1 MKKMFLKDV
10 PAIRSA
16 FYIFLFILT
25 LNIQTFAKDSS
36 YLIKKMSLKEVAS
49 KTLEYTFTDQVSIAD
64 RYYWRGEFR
73 TKIQSTLVP
82 ALVGVGKMITRDDEA
97 TGFTTAS
104 VVNQLAQLYLEN
116 PESQNESPFSKIPE
130 AIALGVKTFD
140 RYKAGESYNFYPALI
155 LKNGMTV
162 RRPIAMTLFPI
173 WHGFT
178 NVPNDADTTS
188 SVLAAQIYN
197 SRINKQQFEV
207 RDQSLAE
214 FGKYLDLI
222 RSPMFYNSSERQKE
236 TGAFMTWL
244 FDENDPNMPRFYF
257 ASSKKGERIPF
268 NKNDVDCI
276 VNLNVLKVLAL
287 SQKSSEGHE
296 SACRYLN
303 NVIERDQSVSCG
315 IYYPNTYN
323 LAFAVAGASQ
333 AGESC
338 IKDNNK
344 QALIKKILDGQGAD
358 GSWVNAG
365 NMWEDKIISTA
376 FALYALIEFGESK
389 DLSVRFAKAYG
400 LRYLLSQ
407 AKIKN
412 GLIFWKEDNFFTA
425 TAIARSLV
433 MWRSKAYTNTII
445 ANVLLKIHKQSPDL
459 RVGDYVKTGSETPGF
474 PQ

>member
-1 MKKMFLKDV
+1 LL
-10 PAIRSA
+10 S
-16 FYIFLFILT
+16 LESIL
-25 LNIQTFAKDSS
+25 I
-36 YLIKKMSLKEVAS
+36 
-49 KTLEYTFTDQVSIAD
+49 
-64 RYYWRGEFR
+64 
-73 TKIQSTLVP
+73 
-82 ALVGVGKMITRDDEA
+82 
-97 TGFTTAS
+97 
-104 VVNQLAQLYLEN
+104 
-116 PESQNESPFSKIPE
+116 
-130 AIALGVKTFD
+130 
-140 RYKAGESYNFYPALI
+140 
-155 LKNGMTV
+155 
-162 RRPIAMTLFPI
+162 
-173 WHGFT
+173 
-178 NVPNDADTTS
+178 
-188 SVLAAQIYN
+188 
-197 SRINKQQFEV
+197 
-207 RDQSLAE
+207 
-214 FGKYLDLI
+214 LI